1 MKNGIKKI
9 LADARKDPLVALFF
23 IIFVFIFFFLTI
35 QFGAGF
41 SAILCFLIYYT
52 IRIIIDFYNRKPIKE
67 IIKNNTW
74 YLGIALLCILFYLLI
89 LFGG

>member
-1 MKNGIKKI
+1 MMKNNIKI
-9 LADARKDPLVALFF
+9 LLADARKDPLGPLF
-23 IIFVFIFFFLTI
+23 VVIFFCLGVLIGFL
-35 QFGAGF
+35 F
-41 SAILCFLIYYT
+41 SAIICFLTYYT
-52 IRIIIDFYNRKPIKE
+52 IKIIIDFYNRKPIKE